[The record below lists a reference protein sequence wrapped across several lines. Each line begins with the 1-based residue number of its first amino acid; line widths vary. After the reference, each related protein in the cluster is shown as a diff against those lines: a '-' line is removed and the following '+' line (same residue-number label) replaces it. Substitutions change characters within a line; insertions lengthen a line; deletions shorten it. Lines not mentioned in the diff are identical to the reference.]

1 MIRIHNKASFIDA
14 VVDSFDM
21 GVKKGVSETG
31 KDVLDSP
38 TNQQYVQ
45 NLAKDFAIG
54 FEDGLDIGRKQ
65 KNR

>member
-1 MIRIHNKASFIDA
+1 MQWWILWIGERKR
-14 VVDSFDM
+14 VL
-21 GVKKGVSETG
+21 ETG

-45 NLAKDFAIG
+45 NLVKDFAIG

-65 KNR
+65 KNRRNF